1 MSEFLFVFLEKVLD
15 KSLVFGYNYTRGKN
29 RQSGEIMQN
38 TLIPAGIYQSKALR
52 LSEKMLQDIRFGC
65 FRERELLPS
74 EQELSRHYGASR
86 TTIRRVISILISNGA
101 LVKEPNKT
109 ARITGSGSEEGGT
122 FAVPDSVSDTVSL
135 AFVYAGV
142 PDGFIVGTGEGA
154 KEFCRKNGCRL
165 QFFTSE
171 QGHDDVIEML
181 NHAEELGIDGLI
193 VLPYETEAYR
203 NAIRRLLDRNFPIVC
218 LDRPL
223 AGMKLNSVEVD
234 NSGAVCLAASTLITR
249 FSRPVYYLGA
259 VPNHSTQQNRLN
271 GFRMAMRE
279 AGYSDRIGDYFL
291 LYPATDNDPEYW
303 DEAKMQEPPYRKV
316 KSFLSGASL
325 PVSILC
331 MNDYVALAVY
341 KAAEDLGLEIGRDVM
356 VCGFDDLPLARLQ
369 VPPLS
374 SIEQPRRRIGS
385 EAADLLCKLIAGK
398 IGRTVNLRLP
408 VEFHERESTLG
419 TIRENN
425 LKTGDQI

>member
-1 MSEFLFVFLEKVLD
+1 MMD
-15 KSLVFGYNYTRGKN
+15 
-29 RQSGEIMQN
+29 
-38 TLIPAGIYQSKALR
+38 GIYQSKALR
-52 LSEKMLQDIRFGC
+52 LSEKMLHDIQSGC
-65 FRERELLPS
+65 FRDREHLPS
-74 EQELSRHYGASR
+74 EQELGHFYGASR

-101 LVKEPNKT
+101 LLKEPNKT
-109 ARITGSGSEEGGT
+109 ARIIEPCSAEEELT
-122 FAVPDSVSDTVSL
+122 ETVPDSDRPFSL

-142 PDGFIVGTGEGA
+142 PDGFVVGTSEGTR
-154 KEFCRKNGCRL
+154 EFCREHGCDL

-171 QGHDDVIEML
+171 QGHDEIIDLL
-181 NHAEELGIDGLI
+181 NHAGELGIDGLI

-203 NAIRRLLDRNFPIVC
+203 NAICRLLERKFPIVC

-223 AGMKLNSVEVD
+223 EGMKLHSVEVD
-234 NSGAVCLAASTLITR
+234 NSGGVCLAASTLITR

-279 AGYSDRIGDYFL
+279 AGYSDRIDDYFL
-291 LYPATDNDPEYW
+291 LYPATDNDPAYW

-341 KAAEDLGLEIGRDVM
+341 KAAEDLGLEIGTDVM

-385 EAADLLCKLIAGK
+385 EAADLLCKLLAGK

-408 VEFHERESTLG
+408 VELHERESTLG
-419 TIRENN
+419 NSRKNN
-425 LKTGDQI
+425 LKTGDRI

>member
-1 MSEFLFVFLEKVLD
+1 MSEILSVFLERTLD
-15 KSLVFGYNYTRGKN
+15 KTLFFVYNYGKEKRIQQGDN
-29 RQSGEIMQN
+29 MRDS
-38 TLIPAGIYQSKALR
+38 AGQEGVYRSKALR
-52 LSEKMLQDIRFGC
+52 LSGRMLQDIRSGC
-65 FRERELLPS
+65 FRNRELLPS
-74 EQELSRHYGASR
+74 ELELSRHYGVSR
-86 TTIRRVISILISNGA
+86 TTIRRVISILISSGE
-101 LVKEPNKT
+101 LVKEPNRT
-109 ARITGSGSEEGGT
+109 ARISDLSTHSRPSPGAGEEEDGA
-122 FAVPDSVSDTVSL
+122 FSSPFSI

-142 PDGFIVGTGEGA
+142 PDGFVVGTSEGT
-154 KEFCRKNGCRL
+154 KEFCREHGCDL

-171 QGHDDVIEML
+171 QGHDEVIDLL
-181 NHAEELGIDGLI
+181 NHASELGIDGLI

-203 NAIRRLLDRNFPIVC
+203 NAICGLLERNFPIVC

-223 AGMKLNSVEVD
+223 GGMKLNSVEVD
-234 NSGAVCLAASTLITR
+234 NSGGVCLAASALITR

-279 AGYSDRIGDYFL
+279 AGYSDRIHDYLL

-303 DEAKMQEPPYRKV
+303 EETKMQEPPYRKV

-341 KAAEDLGLEIGRDVM
+341 RAAEELGLSIGSDVM

-369 VPPLS
+369 SPPLS
-374 SIEQPRRRIGS
+374 SIEQPRRRIGF
-385 EAADLLCKLIAGK
+385 EAADLLCKLISGK
-398 IGRTVNLRLP
+398 IGRSVNLRLP
-408 VEFHERESTLG
+408 VELHERESTLG
-419 TIRENN
+419 RS
-425 LKTGDQI
+425 